1 MMCVYQSENV
11 THYSIQHT
19 ITYIEKIAELISKVR
34 PFQGKGD
41 RI

>member
-1 MMCVYQSENV
+1 MMCVCQSENA
-11 THYSIQHT
+11 TQYSIQHT
-19 ITYIEKIAELISKVR
+19 ITYIVKIAELISKDR